1 MASTSQAI
9 FTVAIKADSGI
20 ESANG
25 QPLASGTDPL
35 AYSVKSRL
43 PVLSA
48 FSRIDSSQSPNPD
61 DTTTNHYEQFSYT
74 SSGTT
79 IGSDDYYGFRLQYQF
94 SEDIASIR
102 GRSTTEALTSPDF
115 AYYLGGAGTSSLLAY
130 SHSPASAGLPNESD
144 DYSFLV
150 ETGSLIQSTNT
161 SSQSSATW
169 QHLVYL
175 TQDESDFEAE
185 LSEHSYS
192 IVSDSDYIDNKTI
205 YSYDYPTIF
214 GGYGSGS
221 YGGNSSG
228 TLFLDTDG
236 NPARVDESWL
246 SNGSADSNATLIIT
260 YEDFGIVDQ
269 DLSIPANTSG
279 TLEDGDYLANLNIFS
294 FLDKIEDNVAAG
306 ATTAVGLGF
315 DFTFAT
321 PIATATV
328 EEANLSQ
335 FEIIIDGVTFT
346 ADGANQQLTFTYHYY
361 DTTSATAEQQSFT
374 YDIFANSNI
383 SYSAHNGVDDTI
395 LHLNFQ
401 LSSDMLEYGFD
412 LPSTSGGRFQV
423 TLKGNSG
430 ILSQNGKALEDDSQL
445 MAYTVNS
452 RMPLLSSFAR
462 IDADG
467 DPDPSDTTTGDR
479 VSFAYEGAA
488 NTISAGDFYGFQ
500 LRYGFSE
507 AIATVLGADSTE
519 ELRSPNNAFYLDGAG
534 TDLLAYLPS
543 SGSKLPNTDPSGAYT
558 TFTNQGSVIQS
569 SQASSDPDSTTWDHY
584 VYLTD
589 DPDDFEG
596 ELSTHSYTIIADS
609 EYINDGSISYNYPT
623 ILGGYGS
630 NDDDYAGNESANLFL
645 DEHGNPARV
654 DESWLSGGDAEANAT
669 LEITFEDFGIFE
681 QSLSIADPQDGSYR
695 ADLNIFSFL
704 DKIQA
709 NIDNGDTTA
718 IGVGFNFTF
727 SNSIVTT
734 SVDQT
739 DFSQFAISI
748 DGTNYSVTGNR
759 TFSFDYLT
767 YDAASNT
774 HTTTSITYDIFNNAE
789 ITFSD
794 YNGVPNNVLHLNFE
808 LTSNMLES
816 GFDLPNTVDGLF
828 QVTLLGN
835 SGIVSAN
842 GKDLEDDSAA
852 MAYTVNS
859 SMPLLS
865 GFARVDEGANLD
877 PSDATIDTYATV
889 SYSGSGI
896 ASGTFSGIQLRYQFS
911 EDVASVLGANDRLAL
926 TNPTNAFYLSGAGS
940 QSLLDYTLDALGN
953 PSPKLPDDE
962 TDQYSLF
969 LTEGSFVQSTSSTN
983 NDASST
989 TWDHFA
995 YLTVDE
1001 DNFVGEISQHT
1012 YSIIA
1017 DSAYIVDT
1025 NNYYSYLTYPN
1036 LLGGYGS
1043 GDYAG
1048 TSNATLFLDEH
1059 GNPARV
1065 DASWL
1070 AGEDADANA
1079 TISLT
1084 FEDFTLIGASH
1095 SIQDSVAMDGDANTS
1110 TVNIFGF
1117 LDQINADVNAVP
1129 SLDFDFTFN
1138 TTIDTTS
1145 VSIVDDFII
1154 ELGAGGGTSTTFAH
1168 ASYDSSGA
1176 PTTINEPYDF
1186 STPGLSTNG
1195 AVITISF
1202 PITDT
1207 MLEYGFDL
1215 TDNLRVYLNPDGEI
1229 KSASGIAYSEG
1240 SDILAYEVKSR
1251 MPLVTDLAYVPSNDP
1266 NNPSTA
1272 DLVTTDYSTI
1282 DYNDGINSPGSYF
1295 GFVLQYSFDEA
1306 IESVQGRTRTQN
1318 YVGSSST
1325 DVYYYL
1331 EGAGTNS
1338 APLLAYSA
1346 STTATSKNLPDT
1358 TTTNYQQFLENGA
1371 LVNFPTNNK
1380 TKAYQYAYLTDTED
1394 HFAAELSVHSYQL
1407 VGDDNYIN
1415 AAAKTLP
1422 AVLGGYG
1429 SGGAYSGDNSAQN
1442 ATLLF
1447 DTDGNPVRV
1456 DANFTADDRE
1466 LEITYEVLALS
1477 SQNFIIADT
1486 LTQTVSADDTTVV
1499 NMFGFL
1505 DQLAADPATLP
1516 SFGVQYTFS
1525 SSIDADSV
1533 SKDDFAMQYGNTGG
1547 DTDFTVTLSDGTNQ
1561 TYDFYDAAQVDVSGS
1576 TITIA
1581 FPITARMLSYG
1592 IDLPDLFQISISAT
1606 NDINTTYGTRLDLDA
1621 TDLAATTMYH
1631 DLKSEMP
1638 YLLSFHFCDNGIC
1651 SDADDTLTANHY
1663 TTTYGAGSSTDDFY
1677 GFQFSYRFHEQI
1689 HSLSSPDGADPY
1701 TSPANS
1707 YYLDGAGASSL
1718 LDYTELSSPAIFDS
1732 STSDY
1737 ARFVTDGSL
1746 VGPANINNPLPNTAL
1761 YHYTYLSDD
1770 LNDLALGT
1778 SEHLY
1783 QIVYDADYISV
1794 DSSISL
1800 PILFGGYGTN
1810 GYTASSNQSGTLFL
1824 DEHGNPARFP
1834 DDWISGGTSEDL
1846 ARITIQHDSVPA
1858 ELVGA
1863 SALDVAALDSDGI
1876 ADDYNGAYGTYG
1888 NSATFAFA
1896 LTFSGGAID
1905 TDSFQSAILWDITS
1919 SDSTPTG
1926 NAVDFDPDNHA
1937 SDDGTNFVYTFYYE
1951 IEDIYAASGTYAIE
1965 FVGNLEDTV
1974 GNVLDQSTLNSF
1986 LAASSTN
1993 LCDSGTCQ
2001 FANEPLSLLAAT
2013 FDPPGGTSASGN
2025 TTAYENLDVTLTFSA
2040 PVSFVGSDLTSA
2052 FRLTYTTADGDS
2064 LGSTSNLADT
2074 LISVDA
2080 DTSSESDGAGAYTQ
2094 HVLSI
2099 QDSSNNYWAQN
2110 PYTYGAS
2117 ILSLFFQ
2124 DLATQNSITYT
2135 NSFATASGTLVT
2147 LPTSIQDGYA
2157 SSGTST
2163 IRFGIAGE
2171 SPQLVSAAPVAAS
2184 GDNVQGDA
2192 ANERHVQFEF
2202 NGLDPSVGD
2211 SEGMHIL
2218 FRTTDD
2224 DFDISDA
2231 TAPYYGAEG
2240 GLVLTGSDLS
2250 GDDIFSTGYHI
2261 CPPFSKHLDRIGSGI
2276 NFDQAPTYD
2285 ANRLKIHYLVIPY
2298 DPASGDH
2305 LYTAAELAAD
2315 SSLYGTA
2322 TVDFSGSLPS
2332 TEPCVRSAFYNDG
2345 AGQYGYVVD
2354 SDMEEQHM
2362 VIANAMLQ
2370 NQSGDSVNLGIL
2382 PTGELEHVYFDL
2394 YSKDY
2399 YNDSWRKDL
2408 TITAQDLL
2416 DDLSVANL
2424 ENSDY
2429 HRDAT
2434 DRGISGSSVSG
2445 VFYSIDD
2452 TYLSI
2457 FASRFVN
2464 TINARFV
2471 DSVFLDSFDGGE
2483 IPAYNQDYLD
2493 KHNEILAK
2501 EQYDDF
2507 ANETDGATLVV
2518 TGENDFFHP
2527 DPRNQNSDA
2536 LASQNDDRLILSIG
2550 VHPAAIQVDVGNGPF
2565 NLFETDPDNFL
2576 KMNPEFYGLYYGGV
2590 ANSTEPDFDYTS
2602 RHLAYINFDLVYNL
2616 QIDNDTGAITGY
2628 ELYKIISPFTLLYR
2642 SFFQASEL
2650 YSRQINNETYS
2661 AVAASIADNAFR
2673 HNFSGAGVGDPI
2685 QSFVPYGLY
2694 CYQPTIDKS
2703 STCYND
2709 YAQMLLPDPNDPNDG
2724 YPRTVAS
2731 QHNLHRGV
2739 VYIYYDESYR
2749 VWQAGHDSIGE
2760 IDSNDKDPN
2769 NPHLLERFMRLNDG
2783 ASTALSSSNPL
2794 PLVKNASGGEND
2806 VDGQTTID
2814 NRAYSS
2820 MLYNSFDRAYGYDY
2834 SYSTGNFAG
2843 GYTATFD
2850 SGVDAPD
2857 GNYAS
2862 DAYEQQYWGL
2872 SPYAESPDARADQI
2886 LPNAFLLGGQVGT
2899 PYNYQFLVQP
2909 YQYSGFTQQIN
2920 SRLSDP
2926 DYLIN
2931 KNTVT
2936 RGLLYDLDNTDLQY
2950 SGAKSLNLYGSF
2962 AFPKSSDI
2970 SSSGKVPF
2978 NPSAVNNY
2986 TMLASSADAD
2996 ARWFANFP
3004 YIHISGISAPHAH
3017 GAITRYAAWYDSG
3030 NIDHAIGLQLILPQY
3045 HSGRTMGYYA
3055 TNSISAPI
3063 YALHESFASG
3073 YSSEDSSYYSGFA
3086 YRSDLG
3092 ARPTHRDV
3100 GYYPDS
3106 LDDGT
3111 DIVGTLTSSTLYNDS
3126 DKQRLTLPHHEDDYD
3141 FDRGQI
3147 MAHKLGFF
3155 LDDGNLMDID
3165 TSSSPNSPD
3174 IGYTYSRLFFPS
3186 DPATIT
3192 AETRNTDPIVT
3203 AFDNKGLGEVAN
3215 YYPLVLA
3222 NESLHTASNSWPV
3235 LLTRHQYGA
3244 ESQIYDYNEERGDLA
3259 LDYSGQYLNWSAED
3273 ANTRFSDTSNASPS
3287 LPIALDKIFP
3297 DGYRYQ
3303 LGFVNR
3309 EELFMYDSSVGNGD
3323 NDSTPVISRF
3333 YASAV
3338 GHFGYATQY
3347 SRLNRRSMQ
3356 KYHLGTSSQFLGDHL
3371 ARFESA
3377 PGLGA
3382 GVHISNDIE
3391 AVFAHT
3397 PANQGGTG
3405 TNYGSYGEGDY
3416 DITTGFSADL
3426 SGTWRSRT
3434 YSGSL
3439 RGYVLELRTNPIE
3452 TLLFDDYESGT
3463 NSTPDNFP
3471 TEGNGLTSNATTHG
3485 AGHPD

>member
-1 MASTSQAI
+1 M
-9 FTVAIKADSGI
+9 V
-20 ESANG
+20 
-25 QPLASGTDPL
+25 
-35 AYSVKSRL
+35 
-43 PVLSA
+43 
-48 FSRIDSSQSPNPD
+48 
-61 DTTTNHYEQFSYT
+61 
-74 SSGTT
+74 
-79 IGSDDYYGFRLQYQF
+79 
-94 SEDIASIR
+94 
-102 GRSTTEALTSPDF
+102 
-115 AYYLGGAGTSSLLAY
+115 
-130 SHSPASAGLPNESD
+130 
-144 DYSFLV
+144 
-150 ETGSLIQSTNT
+150 
-161 SSQSSATW
+161 
-169 QHLVYL
+169 
-175 TQDESDFEAE
+175 
-185 LSEHSYS
+185 
-192 IVSDSDYIDNKTI
+192 
-205 YSYDYPTIF
+205 
-214 GGYGSGS
+214 
-221 YGGNSSG
+221 
-228 TLFLDTDG
+228 
-236 NPARVDESWL
+236 
-246 SNGSADSNATLIIT
+246 
-260 YEDFGIVDQ
+260 
-269 DLSIPANTSG
+269 
-279 TLEDGDYLANLNIFS
+279 
-294 FLDKIEDNVAAG
+294 
-306 ATTAVGLGF
+306 
-315 DFTFAT
+315 
-321 PIATATV
+321 
-328 EEANLSQ
+328 
-335 FEIIIDGVTFT
+335 
-346 ADGANQQLTFTYHYY
+346 
-361 DTTSATAEQQSFT
+361 
-374 YDIFANSNI
+374 
-383 SYSAHNGVDDTI
+383 
-395 LHLNFQ
+395 
-401 LSSDMLEYGFD
+401 
-412 LPSTSGGRFQV
+412 
-423 TLKGNSG
+423 
-430 ILSQNGKALEDDSQL
+430 
-445 MAYTVNS
+445 
-452 RMPLLSSFAR
+452 
-462 IDADG
+462 
-467 DPDPSDTTTGDR
+467 
-479 VSFAYEGAA
+479 
-488 NTISAGDFYGFQ
+488 
-500 LRYGFSE
+500 
-507 AIATVLGADSTE
+507 
-519 ELRSPNNAFYLDGAG
+519 
-534 TDLLAYLPS
+534 
-543 SGSKLPNTDPSGAYT
+543 
-558 TFTNQGSVIQS
+558 
-569 SQASSDPDSTTWDHY
+569 
-584 VYLTD
+584 
-589 DPDDFEG
+589 
-596 ELSTHSYTIIADS
+596 
-609 EYINDGSISYNYPT
+609 
-623 ILGGYGS
+623 
-630 NDDDYAGNESANLFL
+630 
-645 DEHGNPARV
+645 
-654 DESWLSGGDAEANAT
+654 
-669 LEITFEDFGIFE
+669 
-681 QSLSIADPQDGSYR
+681 
-695 ADLNIFSFL
+695 
-704 DKIQA
+704 
-709 NIDNGDTTA
+709 
-718 IGVGFNFTF
+718 
-727 SNSIVTT
+727 
-734 SVDQT
+734 
-739 DFSQFAISI
+739 
-748 DGTNYSVTGNR
+748 
-759 TFSFDYLT
+759 
-767 YDAASNT
+767 
-774 HTTTSITYDIFNNAE
+774 
-789 ITFSD
+789 
-794 YNGVPNNVLHLNFE
+794 
-808 LTSNMLES
+808 TSN
-816 GFDLPNTVDGLF
+816 
-828 QVTLLGN
+828 
-835 SGIVSAN
+835 
-842 GKDLEDDSAA
+842 
-852 MAYTVNS
+852 
-859 SMPLLS
+859 
-865 GFARVDEGANLD
+865 

-889 SYSGSGI
+889 DHRGGGI
-896 ASGTFSGIQLRYQFS
+896 ATGEFSGIQLRYQFS
-911 EDVASVLGANDRLAL
+911 EAVASVLGPDGNEEFSSPDH
-926 TNPTNAFYLSGAGS
+926 AFHLSGAGE
-940 QSLLDYTLDALGN
+940 QSLLDYTLDPIGN
-953 PSPKLPDDE
+953 PSPKLPDTTE
-962 TDQYSLF
+962 NQYSLF
-969 LTEGSFVQSTSSTN
+969 LTEGSFVQST
-983 NDASST
+983 ASST
-989 TWDHFA
+989 SNDPSSTEWDHFA
-995 YLTVDE
+995 YLTVNE
-1001 DNFVGEISQHT
+1001 DNFDGEISQHT

-1025 NNYYSYLTYPN
+1025 NNYYSYFTYPN

-1065 DASWL
+1065 DPEWL
-1070 AGEDADANA
+1070 SGGDADANA

-1084 FEDFTLIGASH
+1084 FEDFTLLGASH

-1176 PTTINEPYDF
+1176 PTTVNEPYDF

-1215 TDNLRVYLNPDGEI
+1215 ADNLRVYLNPDGEI
-1229 KSASGIAYSEG
+1229 LSASGIAYSEG

-1272 DLVTTDYSTI
+1272 DLVTTDYSEV
-1282 DYNDGINSPGSYF
+1282 DYDDGLNPAGSYF
-1295 GFVLQYSFDEA
+1295 GFVLQYTFDED
-1306 IESVQGRTRTQN
+1306 IESVQGQSFTQG

-1325 DVYYYL
+1325 DAYYYL
-1331 EGAGTNS
+1331 EGSGSSSAS
-1338 APLLAYSA
+1338 APLLAYST
-1346 STTATSKNLPDT
+1346 SSTATSWNLPDAT
-1358 TTTNYQQFLENGA
+1358 TSNYQQFLENGA

-1380 TKAYQYAYLTDTED
+1380 TTAYQYAYLTDTED

-1429 SGGAYSGDNSAQN
+1429 SGGTYSGNNSPQD

-1447 DTDGNPVRV
+1447 DADGNPVRV

-1477 SQNFIIADT
+1477 GQNFIIADT

-1516 SFGVQYTFS
+1516 SFGVQYSFS

-1533 SKDDFAMQYGNTGG
+1533 SKDDFAMQYGNTDGN
-1547 DTDFTVTLSDGTNQ
+1547 TDFTFSFSNGTEE
-1561 TYDFYDAAQVDVSGS
+1561 TYNFYDEANVTVSGS

-1581 FPITARMLSYG
+1581 FPITASMLSYG
-1592 IDLPDLFQISISAT
+1592 IDLPELFQISISDS
-1606 NDINTTYGTRLDLDA
+1606 NDISTTYGTRLDLDA
-1621 TDLAATTMYH
+1621 AELAATTMYH

-1651 SDADDTLTANHY
+1651 SDADDTLTASHY

-1689 HSLSSPDGADPY
+1689 HSLSSRDGADPY

-1718 LDYTELSSPAIFDS
+1718 LEYTELSSPAIFDS

-1783 QIVYDADYISV
+1783 QIVYDDDYISGV

-1834 DDWISGGTSEDL
+1834 DAWISGGASEDL
-1846 ARITIQHDSVPA
+1846 ASITIEHDSVPA

-1863 SALDVAALDSDGI
+1863 SALDIADLDSDGI

-1937 SDDGTNFVYTFYYE
+1937 SDDGANFVYTFYYE

-1965 FVGNLEDTV
+1965 FIGDLQDTV

-1993 LCDSGTCQ
+1993 LCASGTCQ

-2013 FDPPGGTSASGN
+2013 FDPPGGTSASGD

-2052 FRLTYTTADGDS
+2052 FRLTYTTVGGGS

-2080 DTSSESDGAGAYTQ
+2080 DTSSTNDGAGAYTQ

-2099 QDSSNNYWAQN
+2099 QDSSNQYWAQSN
-2110 PYTYGAS
+2110 YTNGAS

-2135 NSFATASGTLVT
+2135 ESFATTSGTVVT

-2171 SPQLVSAAPVAAS
+2171 APQLVSAAPVAAS

-2218 FRTTDD
+2218 FRTTDAA
-2224 DFDISDA
+2224 FDISADA
-2231 TAPYYGAEG
+2231 APYYGAEG

-2345 AGQYGYVVD
+2345 EGQYGYVVD

-2416 DDLSVANL
+2416 ADLSVANL
-2424 ENSDY
+2424 ENSNY

-2445 VFYSIDD
+2445 VSYSIDD

-2471 DSVFLDSFDGGE
+2471 DSVFLDSFNGGE

-2501 EQYDDF
+2501 EQYEDF
-2507 ANETDGATLVV
+2507 NSSTDGATLVV

-2550 VHPAAIQVDVGNGPF
+2550 VHPAAIQVDVGDGFF
-2565 NLFETDPDNFL
+2565 NLFETNPDNFL
-2576 KMNPEFYGLYYGGV
+2576 KMDPAFYGLYYGGV

-2602 RHLAYINFDLVYNL
+2602 RHLAYINFDLVYDL
-2616 QIDNDTGAITGY
+2616 EIDATTGAITGY
-2628 ELYKIISPFTLLYR
+2628 ELYKIVSPFTLLYR

-2650 YSRQINNETYS
+2650 YSRQINNETYT
-2661 AVAASIADNAFR
+2661 AVAASIADNVFR
-2673 HNFSGAGVGDPI
+2673 HNFTGSANGDPI
-2685 QSFVPYGLY
+2685 QSFLPYGVY
-2694 CYQPTIDKS
+2694 CYQPTIDPT

-2709 YAQMLLPDPNDPNDG
+2709 YAQMLLPDPNDPDGG

-2731 QHNLHRGV
+2731 HHNLHRGV
-2739 VYIYYDESYR
+2739 VYFYYDESYR

-2794 PLVKNASGGEND
+2794 PSVNNAIGGEND
-2806 VDGQTTID
+2806 VTGQTTID

-2843 GYTATFD
+2843 GYTATFE

-2886 LPNAFLLGGQVGT
+2886 LPNAFMLGGQVGT

-2962 AFPKSSDI
+2962 AFPNSSDI
-2970 SSSGKVPF
+2970 SSSSRAPF

-3030 NIDHAIGLQLILPQY
+3030 NIDHAVGLQLILPQY

-3055 TNSISAPI
+3055 TDSISAPI
-3063 YALHESFASG
+3063 YALHENFASG

-3155 LDDGNLMDID
+3155 LDDGNIMDID
-3165 TSSSPNSPD
+3165 TSSSLNFPD

-3192 AETRNTDPIVT
+3192 AETSNTDPIVT

-3222 NESLHTASNSWPV
+3222 NESLHTASGSWPV

-3244 ESQIYDYNEERGDLA
+3244 ESQIYDYNEGRGTQA

-3309 EELFMYDSSVGNGD
+3309 EELFMYDATEGNGD

-3397 PANQGGTG
+3397 PVEQGATG
-3405 TNYGSYGEGDY
+3405 TNYGSYGDGHY
-3416 DITTGFSADL
+3416 NITTGFSADL

-3452 TLLFDDYESGT
+3452 TLLADDYGSEFENIPT
-3463 NSTPDNFP
+3463 NYPTHYPTKQRRPHHQRHHPRRRPPRLIIDN
-3471 TEGNGLTSNATTHG
+3471 
-3485 AGHPD
+3485 